1 MKILDWLESLRNP
14 LKHNTQ
20 ILIEYGDTTDLQ
32 VVANCALGA
41 AIALISKILSTAE
54 FKTFENNKLVK
65 KQLYFLWNIQPNVN
79 QNKHQFLQKIVSD
92 LVRLGDCLAI
102 MERGQLYIA
111 DSYTLN
117 NNTAFAENTYSNIII
132 NNSTVKNYAEK
143 DVLHF
148 TQGCNPHGLNAMLK
162 QHIAL
167 LYRSIVSY
175 KQSNVK
181 RSTLTIPTNY
191 PQTPQA
197 QEALQKLINEQLKD
211 FHKSENGATLP
222 LTNGITYQD
231 LTNHTY
237 KNASDSRDIRTLIDD
252 IYDFVA
258 ISLHIPPQ
266 LLKGTIAESDN
277 TVKNLMRL
285 CITPLAKMIQTEINR
300 KMYTPADLLSGTR
313 IEIDTKYLL
322 MDIHDLADALERL
335 TRIGTN
341 TINDNLEALGREPI
355 TDKIGDERYITLNY
369 QKENGGEDEQ
379 TEKS

>member
-54 FKTFENNKLVK
+54 FKTFEKNKPVK
-65 KQLYFLWNIQPNVN
+65 KQMYFLWNVQPNVN
-79 QNKHQFLQKIVSD
+79 QSKHQFLQKIASD
-92 LVRLGDCLAI
+92 LVRLSDCLAI
-102 MERGQLYIA
+102 MEKGQLYIA
-111 DSYTLN
+111 DSYTL

-148 TQGCNPHGLNAMLK
+148 TQGAKPYNLNAMLK

-258 ISLHIPPQ
+258 ISLNIPPQ

-300 KMYTPADLLSGTR
+300 KMYSPADLLSGTR

-322 MDIHDLADALERL
+322 MDIHDLADALEKL

-369 QKENGGEDEQ
+369 QREKGEKEDEQ
-379 TEKS
+379 AEKS

>member
-14 LKHNTQ
+14 LKHTTQ

-32 VVANCALGA
+32 VVANCALEA
-41 AIALISKILSTAE
+41 AIALISKVLGTAE

-65 KQLYFLWNIQPNVN
+65 KQMYFLWNVQPNVN
-79 QNKHQFLQKIVSD
+79 QSKHQFLQKIVSD

-117 NNTAFAENTYSNIII
+117 NTAFAENTYSNIVL
-132 NNSTVKNYAEK
+132 NNITVKNYAEK

-148 TQGCNPHGLNAMLK
+148 TRGIKPYNLNAMLK

-197 QEALQKLINEQLKD
+197 QEDLQKLINEQLKD

-258 ISLHIPPQ
+258 ISLNIPPQ

-322 MDIHDLADALERL
+322 MDIHDLADALEKL

-369 QKENGGEDEQ
+369 QREKGEEDEQ
-379 TEKS
+379 AEKS